1 MQALSPGVHA
11 GTAPTNRSIR
21 NAPNAIPKSHA
32 KERAMSYV
40 NQVTA
45 VIGKFNESTHHDP
58 ALAEVLTQ
66 ILEALKEI
74 EQRFEA
80 LEASAME

>member
-1 MQALSPGVHA
+1 MAFV
-11 GTAPTNRSIR
+11 
-21 NAPNAIPKSHA
+21 K
-32 KERAMSYV
+32 RA
-40 NQVTA
+40 TEA
-45 VIGKFNESTHHDP
+45 IGKFKESTHHDP
-58 ALAEVLTQ
+58 ALAEALTQ